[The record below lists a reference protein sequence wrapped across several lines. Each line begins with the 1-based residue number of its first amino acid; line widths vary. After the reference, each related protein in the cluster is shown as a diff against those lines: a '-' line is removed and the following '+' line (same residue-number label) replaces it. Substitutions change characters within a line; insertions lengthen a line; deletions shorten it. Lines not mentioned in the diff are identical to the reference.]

1 MTGRCWTPRWRR
13 PSWAS
18 TREQACE
25 KLLKALLTEA
35 GCEYPRPPNLAVLKQ
50 LAERHDQ
57 ALPALALVVLQLSTG
72 TKGVCNNRMN

>member
-1 MTGRCWTPRWRR
+1 MTGRCWTTPLA
-13 PSWAS
+13 PAILGFHAQ
-18 TREQACE
+18 QACE